1 MNTIATVNLDI
12 AYDNELIVENLKMTI
27 PHNKI
32 TSIIGPNGCGKS
44 TVLKAV
50 GRILKPKKG
59 IVFLNGEDISILPTK
74 EIAKKMS
81 ILPQTPAAP
90 GGLTVSELV
99 AYGRFPHQNGF
110 GKLSKRIK
118 KSWSGLFPPQSFL
131 IWNIGR

>member
-1 MNTIATVNLDI
+1 MNSIATENLDI
-12 AYDNELIVENLKMTI
+12 AYDNALIVENLDMAI

-59 IVFLNGEDISILPTK
+59 MVYLNGGDISTLPTK

-81 ILPQTPAAP
+81 ILPQTPSAP

-110 GKLSKRIK
+110 GKLTKEDK
-118 KSWSGLFPPQSFL
+118 K
-131 IWNIGR
+131 